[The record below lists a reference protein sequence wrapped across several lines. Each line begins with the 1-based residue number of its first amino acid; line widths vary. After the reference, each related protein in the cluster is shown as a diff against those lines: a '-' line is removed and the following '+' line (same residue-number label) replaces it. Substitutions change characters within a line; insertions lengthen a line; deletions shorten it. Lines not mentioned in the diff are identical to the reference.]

1 MKINRLKSKFYWPL
15 LSLFVLAGCSGNSVM
30 KKEVHIKNPVDIN
43 RTSETISIPMAEL
56 KDLTAKFAP
65 EDLLVQDL
73 STGDYLVRQL
83 VDENQDGQPDE
94 MLFQVAINA
103 NQEKVYDII
112 GEKNGSA
119 KQPKSKLTTYS
130 RFVPER
136 IDDYAWEN
144 DKVAFRTFGPK
155 AQQLTEEHKP
165 GGTLTSGID
174 LWFKRVDYPIIN
186 KWYAGAV
193 DSVNYYNTD
202 RGEGCDA
209 YHVGSS
215 RGDGGIGVWQH
226 DSLHVSKNFVSYKT
240 IAEGPIRTV
249 FELTYAPWSEY
260 MIHETKRI
268 SLDLGSNFSKFV
280 ISLKPEKPVPNYTIG
295 ISMHERKGDVRL
307 EPKEGWVR
315 QWEPDGDSFVGEG
328 IVVNPTRIDSAFAH
342 VSKTPDQSQLLV
354 VTQPN
359 DSVLTYYAGFAWEKS
374 GQVKSVD
381 DWDAMLQ
388 KQAECLR
395 NPLEVTI
402 Q

>member
-1 MKINRLKSKFYWPL
+1 MIYWPL
-15 LSLFVLAGCSGNSVM
+15 LSLFILAGCSGNKVL
-30 KKEVHIKNPVDIN
+30 KKDVQVKNTLGFN
-43 RTSETISIPMAEL
+43 RISETISIPMTKL
-56 KDLTAKFAP
+56 KELTAKYSP
-65 EDLLVQDL
+65 KDLLVQDP
-73 STGDYLVRQL
+73 STGSYLVRQL
-83 VDENQDGQPDE
+83 VDKNQDGQPDE
-94 MLFQVAINA
+94 LLFQVNIKA
-103 NQEKVYDII
+103 NEEKTYEII
-112 GEKNGSA
+112 GKESGSEE
-119 KQPKSKLTTYS
+119 QPHSKYTTFS

-193 DSVNYYNTD
+193 DSVDYYNTD

-215 RGDGGIGVWQH
+215 RGDGGIGVWQD
-226 DSLHVSKNFVSYKT
+226 DSLYVSKNFVSYKT

-249 FELTYAPWSEY
+249 FELTYAPWSKY

-295 ISMHERKGDVRL
+295 ISMHERKGEIKL

-328 IVVNPTRIDSAFAH
+328 IVVDPAQIDSAFAH

-388 KQAECLR
+388 KKAECLR